1 MRKWLKSRHRF
12 IYFYLAV
19 KYLRFPKD
27 VYYIAHGIDQLDP
40 TGKITR
46 SLIKFKV
53 MVKEEEGKRVKGK
66 YNE

>member
-1 MRKWLKSRHRF
+1 
-12 IYFYLAV
+12 V